1 MGGEPRIR
9 SASALVM
16 TETFFSVGL
25 ACNIGRLDV
34 SASYDRLPNG
44 ACVPVGEPGP
54 EIPAGSLV
62 KGRTVGTVRPYPV

>member
-1 MGGEPRIR
+1 MHCC
-9 SASALVM
+9 SALVM
-16 TETFFSVGL
+16 KETFVGE
-25 ACNIGRLDV
+25 ACWVRSCPFDV